1 MQRVPETPQRPTQNT
16 GPIPNLQRLKEHPML
31 TLTVILSVATVFFPD
46 LSNKQW
52 AVLMGVCLLVA
63 LFPSFFLALVL
74 IAGAVYFST
83 SR

>member
-1 MQRVPETPQRPTQNT
+1 
-16 GPIPNLQRLKEHPML
+16 ML